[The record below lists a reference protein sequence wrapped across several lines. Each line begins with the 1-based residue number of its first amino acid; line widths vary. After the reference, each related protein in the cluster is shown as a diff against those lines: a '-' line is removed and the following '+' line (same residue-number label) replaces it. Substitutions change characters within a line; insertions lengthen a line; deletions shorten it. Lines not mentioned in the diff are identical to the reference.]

1 MYRALITT
9 AAVAM
14 AAFGCASSDKSTNTI
29 RDHWQTGTF
38 GAPAGT
44 DLSAADA
51 EAAGRARILADVPA
65 REVDMVAVVATA
77 RTPIYAQASAES
89 RKLGTLK
96 QGGTVSVVEQSM
108 WYRIPEEWYGG
119 RWGEVD
125 GNLPTWAKVR
135 FESGDGG
142 EIVGFVP
149 WRSLDRPDRYEMR
162 NPADVQTAADAFA
175 EEGLDATQKD
185 FSRKK
190 SRDQK
195 RRLAGMTKGMADG
208 VTIASNWPDF
218 DALDPHILVGEARF
232 MPSDAP
238 SEGLEIDFKDPTPA
252 ERFFVGRVQAGKILA
267 SQPSYP
273 PDTAIS
279 AYVRGVGDR
288 VAKVSSMP
296 RPYAEWVWLVVESPD
311 LNAFALPG
319 GFVFITTGMLDFL
332 ANEDELAAVLA
343 HEVAHVEQGHSMDA
357 VYRAIFG
364 DEINQ
369 GIDDGV
375 SGAKQAGDDAKQAGD
390 DAKQAGDEVKRAG
403 GLLSA
408 FGFKGGEDI
417 QAGVETGQAGIETGQ
432 AGIETGQAGIEI
444 AEAID
449 ERLGIR
455 AAIFDGIMKG
465 YDQSSETEADARSVS
480 LAAAAGYDP
489 RAMSMLITR
498 MVEAGLAGPESH
510 YSPKRRPQIVSM
522 TEAFLSSQRNAGV
535 EIATVDSEAAARYRA
550 AVEAA
555 LAEIPADRDSEA
567 APEA

>member
-1 MYRALITT
+1 MYRALITA

-65 REVDMVAVVATA
+65 REVEMVAVVATA
-77 RTPIYAQASAES
+77 RTPIYAQASAGS

-96 QGGTVSVVEQSM
+96 QGGTVAVVEQSM
-108 WYRIPEEWYGG
+108 WYRVPEEWYGG

-135 FESGDGG
+135 FENGDGG

-364 DEINQ
+364 DETNRAV
-369 GIDDGV
+369 DDGA
-375 SGAKQAGDDAKQAGD
+375 SLAKQG
-390 DAKQAGDEVKRAG
+390 G

-408 FGFKGGEDI
+408 FGIEEGEDI
-417 QAGVETGQAGIETGQ
+417 QAGVET
-432 AGIETGQAGIEI
+432 
-444 AEAID
+444 AEALD
-449 ERLGIR
+449 EALGIR